1 MGAAEPLA
9 MLSPNDALG
18 KPCSSPVDE
27 WGDEENTEEFDMEAF
42 WDADSRPLRWEWTS
56 PWELEP
62 FPL

>member
-1 MGAAEPLA
+1 